1 MLLSWKV
8 EPSIVT
14 CVLHIIDMFIAERPD
29 ILYLNELVT
38 NQREEKPVI
47 IVMATNYVTLFSQR
61 LLVPP

>member
-14 CVLHIIDMFIAERPD
+14 CVHIIDMFIAERPD